1 MAKHTGAQRA
11 AIALAKKVGSKKRG
25 SQRAG
30 KAPSARKK
38 STFPGDV
45 NRDGKI
51 NAADFRLARK
61 MGRLA

>member
-11 AIALAKKVGSKKRG
+11 AIAFAKKSETKKRA

-30 KAPSARKK
+30 KPTSAGKK

-61 MGRLA
+61 LGRLA